1 MSLTNHSQWWRPLPL
16 EVRRWERPIAPV
28 LEELKFPP
36 PGGDVKL
43 GPSIE
48 LDKPAGLQG
57 KELEELEKR
66 AAKGPFREERD
77 PPPQIGG
84 WHAWGIT
91 KWGKKAGPWGQG
103 PEGLGGRKKE

>member
-1 MSLTNHSQWWRPLPL
+1 
-16 EVRRWERPIAPV
+16 
-28 LEELKFPP
+28 
-36 PGGDVKL
+36 VKV

-57 KELEELEKR
+57 KELEELERRGKS
-66 AAKGPFREERD
+66 PFNEERD

-91 KWGKKAGPWGQG
+91 KWGKKAGTWGQG
-103 PEGLGGRKKE
+103 PEGPEERKKE